1 MVKSDQI
8 DSSQKVIDG
17 GSSAYKGFG
26 IGKVHIFGGKEEIFN
41 SNPPDPEDV
50 EDHLKKILKRLH
62 SYYSQKLENEG
73 AKPKGQQNEHQV
85 TLLQAFRGMSA
96 KPEVLFSELGIDT
109 LGKSKDTLHSRLKQ
123 FHDRYVYEDEQM
135 NEMMEGVRD
144 FVVQVMAEHSGV
156 FDDVDAVQPG
166 SVLVAGEVMMNTA
179 IELIEK
185 DVLSGVISSKSDA
198 FHLLVLCK
206 GKGIPSIAESDL
218 PDEMMKNPS
227 AYQGKKIIIDSSQDK
242 GRIIVNPEKEVL
254 AEYKKVQKAEAL
266 RKEEQKKHAFESC
279 VTKDGTHVSI
289 WSNNNDLEF
298 DKVKGLPIDGIGL
311 LRLESLFAHHAA
323 KHELLDSGMLSNQFD
338 DACKHLSKDRPVT
351 VRLLDI
357 NGRDKKADE
366 LLVGFQKD
374 MAVTHD
380 DEGNELLGTAFLLKN
395 QGLFEMQVKSVI
407 NAHAHHPQRILI
419 PYVNSADEVKL
430 ARKIINDV
438 FQDMKKDNHLLSAPP
453 PLFSMVETQALTRDR
468 KELERVIKISDG
480 ISIGGNDLSCEL
492 AGVERY
498 GDSSKKGGVLPIY
511 NPEFIRKLSDISEL
525 SMKHGKEVSMCG
537 DCASDLDFVP
547 VLVSMGIKPVVLGAM
562 TYDIRDRIKEMDIPQ
577 TKEMVEGL
585 KELKTSKAVHNRIAK
600 FADEHFSVP
609 VSSVHLSLD
618 AE

>member
-1 MVKSDQI
+1 MVQSDRV
-8 DSSQKVIDG
+8 DSVQKVVDG

-26 IGKVHIFGGKEEIFN
+26 IGKVHVFGGKDEVLN
-41 SNPPDPEDV
+41 SSAVEHEDKEAHIRKLLKAVHKKFQKTEALLADKGDEPQYEDQRSLVNVGLVVTQDADYFIKFLKDAVPDYDKQPLQNSLRQGYEKLQTSFGEAGGDIILHVMSENSGIPYEDV
-50 EDHLKKILKRLH
+50 
-62 SYYSQKLENEG
+62 
-73 AKPKGQQNEHQV
+73 
-85 TLLQAFRGMSA
+85 
-96 KPEVLFSELGIDT
+96 
-109 LGKSKDTLHSRLKQ
+109 
-123 FHDRYVYEDEQM
+123 
-135 NEMMEGVRD
+135 
-144 FVVQVMAEHSGV
+144 
-156 FDDVDAVQPG
+156 DDVEPG
-166 SVLVAGEVMMNTA
+166 SVLIAGEVGMLA
-179 IELIEK
+179 SIELIEK
-185 DVLSGVISSKSDA
+185 NVLSGVISSKSDA

-206 GKGIPSIAESDL
+206 GSGIPSIAESDL
-218 PDEMMKNPS
+218 PDEMMKNPLE
-227 AYQGKKIIIDSSQDK
+227 YQGKKIIVDSSQPQ
-242 GRIIVNPEKEVL
+242 GRIVLNPEKDVL

-298 DKVKGLPIDGIGL
+298 EKVKGLPIDGVGL

-323 KHELLDSGMLSNQFD
+323 KHELLDSGMLSHQFD
-338 DACKHLSKDRPVT
+338 DACQHLSKDRPVT

-380 DEGNELLGTAFLLKN
+380 DDGNELLGTAFLLKN

-407 NAHAHHPQRILI
+407 NAHAHHPQRILL
-419 PYVNSADEVKL
+419 PYVNSADEIKQ
-430 ARKIINDV
+430 AKKIVNDV
-438 FQDMKKDNHLLSAPP
+438 FNEMKADNHILSAAPP
-453 PLFSMVETQALTRDR
+453 VFSMIETEQLTRNP
-468 KELERVIKISDG
+468 KELEKVIKLSDG

-511 NPEFIRKLSDISEL
+511 NPEFIQKLSDISEL

-537 DCASDLDFVP
+537 DCASDTDFVP
-547 VLVSMGIKPVVLGAM
+547 VLVAMGIKPVVLGAM
-562 TYDIRDRIKEMDIPQ
+562 TYDIRDRIREMDIPE

-585 KELKTSKAVHNRIAK
+585 KALKTPKAVHNRITK
-600 FADEHFSVP
+600 FADENFSST
-609 VSSVHLSLD
+609 VSSVQLTLD
-618 AE
+618 PE